1 MASMS
6 ILMAVK
12 VLGIVALGAVFV
24 WWQFRDLAREKKRSA
39 ERRELTTSQD
49 NTPS

>member
-24 WWQFRDLAREKKRSA
+24 WWQFRDLALEKKRSA
-39 ERRELTTSQD
+39 ERRELKASKD

>member
-1 MASMS
+1 MADMS
-6 ILMAVK
+6 LLMAVK

-24 WWQFRDLAREKKRSA
+24 WWQFRDLAREKKRA
-39 ERRELTTSQD
+39 AAKRELMANKD

>member
-1 MASMS
+1 MTSMS

-24 WWQFRDLAREKKRSA
+24 WWQFRDLAQEKKRSA
-39 ERRELTTSQD
+39 ARRESSASPD
-49 NTPS
+49 RSPP